1 MNKQN
6 NSKQSGRIKLLDIH
20 RVWKLIPQAKKPE
33 AMILLGMMIIGMFLE
48 MLGVGLVLPVI
59 TIVSKPELAQ
69 QYPLVVEA
77 FDLIGNPG
85 KTELMLW
92 AMGLLVVI
100 YTIKNVYLA
109 LLAWRQTKFVF
120 STQAEMAKMLFRGY
134 LHQPYTFHLQ
144 RNSADLINNLQVE
157 LNLFMNYMLSPGM
170 LLIAESLVILGLV
183 SLLLYFEPIGS
194 LTVFSLFL
202 IVGGLF
208 QWLTK
213 KRIIH
218 WGKLR
223 QEHEA
228 LRMKHAQQ
236 GIGAIKDVK
245 VSGTESFFINAYEKN
260 SEMSLSMHQKNSF
273 IQNITRLWLEVLAIS
288 GLSVLCLGMFL
299 QGKTVSEILPVLG
312 LFGAVSFRLMPSVSR
327 MVSSLNLLRF
337 GTSITNIV
345 EKEVDELQYT
355 EDSDPSSEISFNTSI
370 ELNDVEFFYPSSDT
384 PALKNVNI
392 RITKG
397 EMVGFV
403 GKSGSGKST
412 LIDTIMGLLEPGNGK
427 LLVDG
432 KRIDRKSV
440 RLWQRLIG
448 YVPQFIYLTD
458 DTLKRNIAFGLDDD
472 DINESAVQA
481 AIEAAQLRELVEE
494 LPDGIETKLGER
506 GVRLSGG
513 QRQRIGIARAL
524 YHDPE
529 IIVLDEATSALD
541 METEAQI
548 MSSVYELH
556 GKKTLLVVAHRLS
569 TIEKA
574 DLVVR
579 MSEGAVTQ
587 TEILKDGN

>member
-1 MNKQN
+1 MNKHN
-6 NSKQSGRIKLLDIH
+6 NTKQPGKVKLLDIQ
-20 RVWKLIPQAKKPE
+20 RVWRLIPEVKKPE
-33 AMILLGMMIIGMFLE
+33 AVVLLGMMILGMFLE

-59 TIVSKPELAQ
+59 TIVSQPELAQ
-69 QYPLVVEA
+69 QYPLVDDA
-77 FDLIGNPG
+77 FGLIGNPD

-100 YTIKNVYLA
+100 YTIKNIYLA

-170 LLIAESLVILGLV
+170 LLMAESLVILGLV
-183 SLLLYFEPIGS
+183 SLLLYFEPLGS

-223 QEHEA
+223 QAHEA

-245 VSGTESFFINAYEKN
+245 VSGTESFFINEYEKN
-260 SEMSLSMHQKNSF
+260 SEMSLSMHQRNSF
-273 IQNITRLWLEVLAIS
+273 IQNVTRLWLEVLAIS

-337 GTSITNIV
+337 GTSITDIV
-345 EKEVDELQYT
+345 DKEVGELQYT
-355 EDSDPSSEISFNTSI
+355 DDNGATPELSFTTSI
-370 ELNDVEFFYPSSDT
+370 QLNDVEFTYPSSDT

-392 RITKG
+392 QIAKG
-397 EMVGFV
+397 EMIGFV

-412 LIDTIMGLLEPGNGK
+412 LIDIIMGLLEPGKGR

-432 KRIDRKSV
+432 KIIDRKCV
-440 RLWQRLIG
+440 RQWQSLIG

-472 DINESAVQA
+472 DIDEGAIQSAL
-481 AIEAAQLRELVEE
+481 EAAQLQELVDE
-494 LPDGIETKLGER
+494 LPDGIETILGER

-541 METEAQI
+541 MDTETQI
-548 MSSVYELH
+548 MNSVYQLH
-556 GKKTLLVVAHRLS
+556 GQKTLIIIAHRLS
-569 TIEKA
+569 TLENV
-574 DLVVR
+574 DRVFNLH
-579 MSEGAVTQ
+579 
-587 TEILKDGN
+587 DGRITD